1 MRKVIEPQMEIGE
14 VSIADI
20 QFDLR
25 SRDEVPKL
33 LIGLQ
38 EIYCDRPVREKIF
51 EALKDIVPENVNP
64 DTGRRGMNLWT
75 ILVLGVLRLVSN
87 WDFDKL
93 TDIANNHIT
102 LRLMLG
108 HCLFGK
114 PYRYALQTIKDNLV
128 LFKPEILDKINQ
140 IVANHGHKIV
150 GKAAEEQLK
159 GSCDSFPVETDTHFP
174 TDINLLLDALRKII
188 FLIMALC
195 KLHGITVWRK
205 GMFNFKNIKGLF
217 T

>member
-25 SRDEVPKL
+25 SRDEIPKL

-38 EIYCDRPVREKIF
+38 EIYCNRPVREKVF
-51 EALKDIVPENVNP
+51 EVLKDMVPDKINP
-64 DTGRRGMNLWT
+64 NIGRRGMNLWT
-75 ILVLGVLRLVSN
+75 ILVLGVLRLVCN

-93 TDIANNHIT
+93 TEIADNHIT
-102 LRLMLG
+102 LRLMSG

-128 LFKPEILDKINQ
+128 LF
-140 IVANHGHKIV
+140 
-150 GKAAEEQLK
+150 
-159 GSCDSFPVETDTHFP
+159 
-174 TDINLLLDALRKII
+174 
-188 FLIMALC
+188 
-195 KLHGITVWRK
+195 
-205 GMFNFKNIKGLF
+205 
-217 T
+217 

>member
-1 MRKVIEPQMEIGE
+1 MRKVIEPQMKIGE

-25 SRDEVPKL
+25 SRDEIPKV

-38 EIYCDRPVREKIF
+38 EIYCDRTVREKVF
-51 EALKDIVPENVNP
+51 EILKDLVPEEVNP
-64 DTGRRGMNLWT
+64 NTGRRGMNLWT
-75 ILVLGVLRLVSN
+75 ILVLGVLRLVCR

-108 HCLFGK
+108 LSPFGK
-114 PYRYALQTIKDNLV
+114 SFRYALQTVKDNIR
-128 LFKPEILDKINQ
+128 LFKPEILDKICQ
-140 IVANHGHKIV
+140 IVVNHGHDIIGNADV
-150 GKAAEEQLK
+150 LN
-159 GSCDSFPVETDTHFP
+159 GSCDSFVVETDVHFP

-188 FLIMALC
+188 FIIMALC
-195 KLHGITVWRK
+195 KENGITVRRK
-205 GMFNFKNIKGLF
+205 GMFNFKKI
-217 T
+217 